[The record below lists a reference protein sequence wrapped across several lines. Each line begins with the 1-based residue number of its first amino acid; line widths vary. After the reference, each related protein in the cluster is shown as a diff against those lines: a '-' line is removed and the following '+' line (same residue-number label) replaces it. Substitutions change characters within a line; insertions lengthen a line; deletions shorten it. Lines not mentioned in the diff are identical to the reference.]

1 MATETKEAEVKQPE
15 LSEREK
21 IIAQMQTATPPV
33 EEKTEQPPVEAEKK
47 EEVKEEAKE
56 VKQPEAPDWKAATYE
71 ERQKRKAE
79 KELRE
84 KAEREAESL
93 RAKIK
98 QFESQKTDHA
108 EEPITDYD
116 RAILDLRKENQE
128 MKHELR
134 AIKETEAERTE
145 RERREAL
152 ERVEKQT
159 RESLTQVHKDLVS
172 EGYPGFKFAVG
183 EIQNELRRL
192 VAEDEANISLDNP
205 AGWKKIYK
213 EKIFPDLQAEWQETE
228 QRRSQDAKTELK
240 KQANL
245 SSSTGKMPPKPKSKE
260 PDNPAEAYE
269 QAIAAIRKSRGVI

>member
-1 MATETKEAEVKQPE
+1 MAEEVKEPE

-21 IIAQMQTATPPV
+21 LIAKMQEQEQAVVPPV
-33 EEKTEQPPVEAEKK
+33 EEQSAQPPVEAEKK
-47 EEVKEEAKE
+47 EEIKEEVKE

-71 ERQKRKAE
+71 ERQKRKVE

-84 KAEREAESL
+84 KAEKRAADLE
-93 RAKIK
+93 AKIK
-98 QFESQKTDHA
+98 QYEAPKA
-108 EEPITDYD
+108 EEEPIITDYD
-116 RAILDLRKENQE
+116 RAIIDLRKENKE
-128 MKHELR
+128 MKNELR
-134 AIKETEAERTE
+134 AIKETEAERSE
-145 RERREAL
+145 REHREAL

-159 RESLTQVHKDLVS
+159 RDSLAQVHKDLVS

-192 VAEDEANISLDNP
+192 VAEDEANITLDNP

-245 SSSTGKMPPKPKSKE
+245 SSSTGKMPPKPKT
-260 PDNPAEAYE
+260 DNDKTPEEMSREYVSNL
-269 QAIAAIRKSRGVI
+269 RSSRGGL